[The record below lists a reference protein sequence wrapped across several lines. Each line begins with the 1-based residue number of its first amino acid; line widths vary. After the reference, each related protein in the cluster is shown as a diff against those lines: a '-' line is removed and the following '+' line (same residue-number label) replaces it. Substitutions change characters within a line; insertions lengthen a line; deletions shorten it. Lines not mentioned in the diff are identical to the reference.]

1 MLEFEIFNKDLDNG
15 WLVRQIEAFRFSGDT
30 IADKFIPRPYLSI
43 VFHVGDCPRIL
54 DSPPKELDP
63 FFVAPIVPKAFELE
77 FHGQMDSFMVH
88 CNSTVFSRCLGLDL
102 SPVPGRSINLPRQQ
116 FLPLWE
122 SMYAIQ
128 GTKERIDLF
137 TAFINSLQITPYK
150 YDSVDLLYNTIID
163 MGVKRLLKDLLLE
176 CPNSRST
183 IFRKFVKRAGVST
196 KTLMRIVRLDY
207 LWTMIK
213 DGRTTD
219 YLDIAFDNHYF
230 DQSHFIKDFKAIIG
244 ETPNHFFK
252 RNLEIV
258 KDLSQKNTDRQY
270 IGTFLQSRKF

>member
-43 VFHVGDCPRIL
+43 VFHFGDCPRIL
-54 DSPPKELDP
+54 DNPPKQLPP
-63 FFVAPIVPKAFELE
+63 FFVAPIVPKAFDLE
-77 FHGQMDSFMVH
+77 FHGKMDSLMVH
-88 CNSTVFSRCLGLDL
+88 CHSTVFSRYFGLDL
-102 SPVPGRSINLPRQQ
+102 LPVPGRSINLPRHR
-116 FLPLWE
+116 FFPLWE
-122 SMYAIQ
+122 AMYAIK

-137 TAFINSLQITPYK
+137 TAFVNSVQDTPYK
-150 YDSVDLLYNTIID
+150 PDSVDLLYNAIIE
-163 MGVKRLLKDLLLE
+163 MGSKRLLKDLLLD
-176 CPNSRST
+176 CSNSRST
-183 IFRKFVKRAGVST
+183 IFRKFVKRTGVSP

-213 DGRTTD
+213 DEKATN
-219 YLDIAFDNHYF
+219 YLDIAFDDHYF

-258 KDLSQKNTDRQY
+258 KDLSQKSADRQ
-270 IGTFLQSRKF
+270 